1 MSREIEELMQKS
13 IIGENIELSNIISD
27 IIPKKEIRFTNL
39 ELDAAKK
46 EEFSIVI
53 YKKPSVV
60 KRICDSIKMV
70 MEKLNI
76 IKRSRE
82 FVYEKNYNK

>member
-13 IIGENIELSNIISD
+13 VISENFELTNIISD
-27 IIPKKEIRFTNL
+27 IVPKQEKRFTDVEL
-39 ELDAAKK
+39 EASKK

-53 YKKPSVV
+53 YQKPNTF
-60 KRICDSIKMV
+60 KRICNSVKMV

-76 IKRSRE
+76 IKHSRE
-82 FVYEKNYNK
+82 FVYGRNRSK

>member
-60 KRICDSIKMV
+60 KRICNSIKMV

-76 IKRSRE
+76 IKHSRE